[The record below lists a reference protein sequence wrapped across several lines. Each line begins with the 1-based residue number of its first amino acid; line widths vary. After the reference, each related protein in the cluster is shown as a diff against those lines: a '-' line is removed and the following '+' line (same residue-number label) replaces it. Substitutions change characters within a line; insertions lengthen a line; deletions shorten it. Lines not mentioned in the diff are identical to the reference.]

1 MMKRVLPAL
10 LVVLSVFVVGKLALH
25 WVGYQQQMQASN
37 QAEDV
42 QALPQDDTLS
52 VEASDVLPESSMPT
66 KNHQVAWGALW
77 IPTAEAAVSMAI
89 AEEAQA
95 ALSNEDLQALQE
107 ARAKIARKEKLL
119 NQHMDELKQADDK
132 IKQRI
137 AKLEALES
145 NIQDLLDQE
154 KSIKSKK
161 IKRLTTIYEGMKADK
176 AAVVISQ
183 MELITVV
190 KMFSRMNEKQVGKIL
205 SFLRPKQAMM
215 ISQALTKGIGS
226 LNQ

>member
-1 MMKRVLPAL
+1 MMKRVLPVL

-25 WVGYQQQMQASN
+25 WVGYEQQMQAS
-37 QAEDV
+37 QDV
-42 QALPQDDTLS
+42 VDALPLS
-52 VEASDVLPESSMPT
+52 SDVSAEPT
-66 KNHQVAWGALW
+66 KSEKNHQVTWGALW

-95 ALSNEDLQALQE
+95 ALSNEDLQALQS
-107 ARAKIARKEKLL
+107 ARAKIASKEKLL

-132 IKQRI
+132 VKQRI
-137 AKLEALES
+137 AKLEALVG

-205 SFLRPKQAMM
+205 SFLHPKQAMM
-215 ISQALTKGIGS
+215 ISQALTQGIAT
-226 LNQ
+226 LKK